1 MFEIFDA
8 IIDER
13 LSDINIEWRDEAA
26 VCVILASGGYPE
38 AYEKGLPITIENLD
52 KDIIL
57 FHAGTSF
64 KDGKLVTNGGRV
76 IGVTALGKDID
87 EARSKAYANVPKVK
101 FDKVHYRKDIGI
113 KL

>member
-1 MFEIFDA
+1 M
-8 IIDER
+8 
-13 LSDINIEWRDEAA
+13 
-26 VCVILASGGYPE
+26 
-38 AYEKGLPITIENLD
+38 
-52 KDIIL
+52 
-57 FHAGTSF
+57 
-64 KDGKLVTNGGRV
+64 TNGGRV